1 MQHLYQIEIN
11 VFNAIL
17 QVLFGEPEECAKEM
31 RDCNISETVIKD
43 WLNAIEERKEYLG
56 EYYGKCYG
64 KCYGMFLH
72 NDEEN
77 FTMLWL
83 RDVPVTIENYGSLV
97 HEIEHYVFYLLDR
110 IGMKHTK
117 ASDEAYAYLT
127 AHVFKEIDN
136 IIVTKR
142 EENEKQE

>member
-43 WLNAIEERKEYLG
+43 WLNAIEERKE
-56 EYYGKCYG
+56 
-64 KCYGMFLH
+64 CYGMFSH

-117 ASDEAYAYLT
+117 ESDEAYAYLS

>member
-11 VFNAIL
+11 VYNAVL
-17 QVLFGEPEECAKEM
+17 QVLFGEPEECAQAM
-31 RDCNISETVIKD
+31 RECNIEEKVIKD
-43 WLNAIEERKEYLG
+43 WLDGINERKD
-56 EYYGKCYG
+56 
-64 KCYGMFLH
+64 CYGMFSH

-83 RDVPVTIENYGSLV
+83 REVPVTIRNYASLV
-97 HEIEHYVFYLLDR
+97 HEIEHYVFYLLRR
-110 IGMKHTK
+110 IGMRHND

-127 AHVFKEIDN
+127 AYVFEQIDN
-136 IIVTKR
+136 IIVTMR

>member
-43 WLNAIEERKEYLG
+43 WLNAIEERKE
-56 EYYGKCYG
+56 
-64 KCYGMFLH
+64 CYGMFSH

-97 HEIEHYVFYLLDR
+97 HEIEHYVFYLFNR